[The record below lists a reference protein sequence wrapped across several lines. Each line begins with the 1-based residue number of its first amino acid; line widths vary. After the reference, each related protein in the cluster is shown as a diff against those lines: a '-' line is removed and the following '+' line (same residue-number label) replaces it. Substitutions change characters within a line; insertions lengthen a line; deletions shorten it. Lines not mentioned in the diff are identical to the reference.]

1 MSMLSFFGLGSRPAV
16 APPVTAAPPGR
27 LPAVGLVAGRGEYP
41 LAVCRAAR
49 QAGVARLAVV
59 ALQDETDPA
68 IRELADSL
76 STVAVGQLRRT
87 INTFLDQGVRRVIFA
102 GQIKPGRLFS
112 GFKPDLLALRLL
124 WKLPERN
131 AHSLFGAVAGAFE
144 AAGVQVLP
152 ATTFLEEWLA
162 GEGVLGRVRPSARQ
176 RAEMAFGM
184 RLARDIGRLDI
195 GQTVVVKRGTVLA
208 VEGFEGT
215 DKAIRRGGELGNGS
229 VTVAKAAKPRHDM
242 RFDVPCIGP
251 RTVESLIAAG
261 AHALAVQTG
270 KTLFLNHDETLAALD
285 RARITVMGFTVPE

>member
-1 MSMLSFFGLGSRPAV
+1 MLSFFGLGSRPEAV
-16 APPVTAAPPGR
+16 PPVAAAPPNR

-49 QAGVARLAVV
+49 RAGVARLVVV

-68 IRELADSL
+68 IRDLADSVN
-76 STVAVGQLRRT
+76 TVAVGQLRRT
-87 INTFLDQGVRRVIFA
+87 INTFLAQDVRRVIFA

-112 GFKPDLLALRLL
+112 DFKPDLLALRLL

-131 AHSLFGAVAGAFE
+131 AHSLFGAVADAFE

-152 ATTFLEEWLA
+152 ATTFLEDWLA
-162 GEGVLGRVRPSARQ
+162 GNGVLGRVRPSARQ
-176 RAEMAFGM
+176 HAEMVFGM

-215 DKAIRRGGELGNGS
+215 DQAIRRGGELGNGQ
-229 VTVAKAAKPRHDM
+229 VTVAKAAKPRHDL

-251 RTVESLIAAG
+251 HTVESLVVAR

-270 KTLFLNHDETLAALD
+270 KTLFLNRNETLAALD
-285 RARITVMGFTVPE
+285 CAHIAVMGFTVPE